1 MTNTDANG
9 GKQATSNSM
18 GGKYTARI
26 LTQWLPALGIA
37 SVMLYYSAFLY
48 QHALNVPY
56 ADDIYDILLFLTDVS
71 KSQEW
76 THTAELFFAQH
87 YQHRTLSSRLVY
99 YLAFVLEDEANF
111 RTLIFIG
118 NLALSLLLLMLYL
131 PIRRQPRALL
141 ILLPAALVLF
151 QLRLYATSFWSMNA
165 FAFMFVF
172 VYGFAS
178 LICLRKLSPVRFMGA
193 ILFAFLA
200 TFTLASGQVIWLVG
214 LVCIMHQALILRHA
228 HRAAPHAYMAAWLFA
243 AVAVVAVYN
252 VGFEN
257 LIPVTHMLYTAWDAP
272 VAVATFF
279 LISLG
284 GALSDGNVG
293 LAVGSGTV
301 LLLAVMWSSMRRWRG
316 QDITLELFAWFV
328 ILSLLVM
335 ALGRV
340 SFFTWL
346 QHLAGEQGAEIPI
359 SDIVLGAAFSARY
372 TFFSLLLLA
381 TTVVLLL
388 SQLPRG
394 RSLSIHALVVLMA
407 FAYCVSSYVV
417 YPARVQELLSDLVVK
432 HNKGRYYAIADALKE
447 PRAIVKE
454 AEMLGIYRP
463 VRPLPTPDV
472 IASAPPETPH
482 PHSTLREKAQ

>member
-1 MTNTDANG
+1 MTNTNANG
-9 GKQATSNSM
+9 GKQEALNPL
-18 GGKYTARI
+18 GGRYTARI
-26 LTQWLPALGIA
+26 LTQWLPALGIV

-56 ADDIYDILLFLTDVS
+56 ADDIFDILLFLTDVS

-87 YQHRTLSSRLVY
+87 YQHRTLASRLVY

-118 NLALSLLLLMLYL
+118 NLALPLLLLMLYL

-178 LICLRKLSPVRFMGA
+178 LICLRKLSPVRFVGA

-200 TFTLASGQVIWLVG
+200 TFTLASGQLIWLVG
-214 LVCIMHQALILRHA
+214 LVCILHQALILRHA
-228 HRAAPHAYMAAWLFA
+228 PRAYIAAWLFA
-243 AVAVVAVYN
+243 AVAVLAAYN

-257 LIPVTHMLYTAWDAP
+257 LIPVTVMLYTAWDAP
-272 VAVATFF
+272 VDVATFF
-279 LISLG
+279 LISVG
-284 GALSDGNVG
+284 GALSDGNMG
-293 LAVGSGTV
+293 LAVGSGAV
-301 LLLAVMWSSMRRWRG
+301 LLLAVTWSSMRRWRG
-316 QDITLELFAWFV
+316 PDITLELFAWFI

-340 SFFTWL
+340 SFFTWI
-346 QHLAGEQGAEIPI
+346 QHLAGEQGAEILI
-359 SDIVLGAAFSARY
+359 SDVVLGAAFSARY

-388 SQLPRG
+388 SQIPG
-394 RSLSIHALVVLMA
+394 NRSLSIHALVVLMA
-407 FAYCVSSYVV
+407 FVYCVSSYVV
-417 YPARVQELLSDLVVK
+417 YPARVQELLNDIVVK
-432 HNKGRYYAIADALKE
+432 HNKRRYFAISDSLKE

-472 IASAPPETPH
+472 TASAPPEIPGQQYTVQ
-482 PHSTLREKAQ
+482 EKAQ

>member
-9 GKQATSNSM
+9 GPKEALNPLEGT
-18 GGKYTARI
+18 YTARI
-26 LTQWLPALGIA
+26 LTQLLPALGIV

-99 YLAFVLEDEANF
+99 YLAFILEDEANF
-111 RTLIFIG
+111 RRLIFIG
-118 NLALSLLLLMLYL
+118 NLALSLLLLLLYL

-178 LICLRKLSPVRFMGA
+178 LVCLRKLSPGRFMGA
-193 ILFAFLA
+193 ILFAVLG

-214 LVCIMHQALILRHA
+214 LVCILHQAFILRHA
-228 HRAAPHAYMAAWLFA
+228 HRAYIAAWLFA
-243 AVAVVAVYN
+243 AVAVLTAYN

-257 LIPVTHMLYTAWDAP
+257 LIPVTHMLSTAWDAP
-272 VAVATFF
+272 VDVATFF

-284 GALSDGNVG
+284 AALSDGNVG
-293 LAVGSGTV
+293 LAVGSGVV
-301 LLLAVMWSSMRRWRG
+301 LLLAVMWSSMRRWRR
-316 QDITLELFAWFV
+316 QDITLELFAWYI
-328 ILSLLVM
+328 ILSLFVM

-340 SFFTWL
+340 SFFTWI
-346 QHLAGEQGAEIPI
+346 QHLAGEQGAEISI
-359 SDIVLGAAFSARY
+359 SDVVLGAAFSARY
-372 TFFSLLLLA
+372 AFFSILLLA
-381 TTVVLLL
+381 TTLVLLV
-388 SQLPRG
+388 SQIPNG
-394 RSLSIHALVVLMA
+394 RSLSIHALVVLMT
-407 FAYCVSSYVV
+407 FVYCVSSYVV
-417 YPARVQELLSDLVVK
+417 YPARVQELLSDIVVK
-432 HNKGRYYAIADALKE
+432 HNKGRYFAIADSVKE

-454 AEMLGIYRP
+454 AELLGIYRP

-472 IASAPPETPH
+472 VRSDPPETPRQ
-482 PHSTLREKAQ
+482 HSTVP